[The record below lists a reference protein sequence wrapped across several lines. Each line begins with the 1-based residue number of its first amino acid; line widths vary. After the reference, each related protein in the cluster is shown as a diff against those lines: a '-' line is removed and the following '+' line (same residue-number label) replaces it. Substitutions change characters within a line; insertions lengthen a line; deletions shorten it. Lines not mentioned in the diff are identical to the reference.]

1 MKEETLTAV
10 VKLFKDFLDEHAEFG
25 WVEDDLFDLETD
37 LVTVV
42 LKYEFPSAEVSYDAA
57 TYDEEETLLEV
68 EWDVSKITSKI
79 NKKWT
84 EEVIVKKATQAIDI
98 AIESI
103 IKHFKLGEIDVRDGT
118 QV

>member
-37 LVTVV
+37 LVTEV
-42 LKYEFPSAEVSYDAA
+42 LKYEFPDAEVSYDAA

-68 EWDVSKITSKI
+68 EWDVAKITSKI
-79 NKKWT
+79 SKKWT
-84 EEVIVKKATQAIDI
+84 TETVVKKAEAAINI
-98 AIESI
+98 AIKSI
-103 IKHFKLGEIDVRDGT
+103 KKNFKLEDGDVWDGT
-118 QV
+118 EV